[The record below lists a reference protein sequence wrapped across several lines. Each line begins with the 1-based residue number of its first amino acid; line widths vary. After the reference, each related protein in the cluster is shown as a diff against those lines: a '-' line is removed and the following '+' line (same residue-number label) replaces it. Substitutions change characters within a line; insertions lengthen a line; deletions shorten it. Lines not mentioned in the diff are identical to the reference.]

1 MQTILEIEN
10 VKKKY
15 EKTQVLNGI
24 SLKVEEGEIISVLGP
39 SGCGKST
46 LLRIIAGILPL
57 DGGVVRIR
65 GQEVSGP
72 HYSLPVEKRGIN
84 MVFQDFALWPHM
96 KVEDNIT
103 YGLKIQ
109 KVDREESRRRA
120 EEIVG
125 LLHLDGLL
133 GRYPAELSG
142 GQQQRVAIARALVT
156 KPSIVLLDEPLC
168 NLDVQLRIEMRTEM
182 SYLFHKLKTTV
193 FHVTHDPSEAFA
205 MADRIIV
212 MNGGK
217 IDQADDPKTCYLK
230 PRTAL
235 VAGLLGAGN
244 DLKDIS
250 ILETGENGA
259 CRIQVG
265 EEQVE
270 GTYFPAQEKAGG
282 DIVSASE
289 EKARPGQL
297 RFRPEDGRWTGGQA
311 SGNCFKARAVLS
323 SFEGGC
329 YRVKM
334 VTGNGQEFC
343 IIHQEPIPEQT
354 EGYVQVE
361 KEKLYVYELAVD

>member
-1 MQTILEIEN
+1 MQTILEIDN

-15 EKTQVLNGI
+15 GKTQVLNGI

-57 DGGVVRIR
+57 DGGSVRIR

-72 HYSLPVEKRGIN
+72 HHNLPAEKRGIN

-109 KVDREESRRRA
+109 KVDREETKRRVD
-120 EEIVG
+120 EIVS

-133 GRYPAELSG
+133 NRYPAELSG

-205 MADRIIV
+205 MADRIII

-217 IDQADDPKTCYLK
+217 IDQADDPRTCYLK
-230 PRTAL
+230 PGTAL

-244 DLKDIS
+244 DLQKTQIVETEKDSCRVRIGG
-250 ILETGENGA
+250 ET
-259 CRIQVG
+259 
-265 EEQVE
+265 VE
-270 GTYFPAQEKAGG
+270 GMYFPGEDYSGTGSSPRNAQ
-282 DIVSASE
+282 V
-289 EKARPGQL
+289 
-297 RFRPEDGRWTGGQA
+297 RFRPEDGHWLGGRAQ
-311 SGNCFKARAVLS
+311 GNCFQASSVLS
-323 SFEGGC
+323 TFEGGC

-334 VTGNGQEFC
+334 QTEDGQEFC
-343 IIHQEPIPEQT
+343 ILHQEPIPE
-354 EGYVQVE
+354 EENGYVQVG
-361 KEKLYVYELAVD
+361 KEQLYVYESPVH